1 MKSMK
6 GRLALV
12 TALAAGVLLSGV
24 VQAADDELNL
34 YTSRH
39 YQTDE
44 ALYENFT
51 KQTGIKINRIE
62 GKGDA
67 LLERIKSEG
76 ANSPADI
83 FMTVDVARLQR
94 GDEAGL
100 FAAVNS
106 DALNGKIP
114 ANLRHPDGHWFGF
127 STRARL
133 IYYDKAKVQ
142 PGDIKTYEDLAD
154 PKWKGQVC
162 IRKSSNTYNQS
173 LLASIVAANGEE
185 AAEAWAKAVVSNF
198 ARDPVKG
205 DTNQLRGIG
214 SGECGVAVANSYY
227 FVRLRT
233 KPKDS
238 DVGLADKIGV
248 VFPNQEGRG
257 THVNISGAGVL
268 KNAPNKDAA
277 VKFME
282 YLVSDEAQAYF
293 ANGNNEY
300 PVVAGVAPNS
310 AVQQLGSF
318 KADDQNVAQFGEM
331 IPVAQKIF
339 DRAGWK

>member
-1 MKSMK
+1 VKSMK
-6 GRLALV
+6 GRI
-12 TALAAGVLLSGV
+12 ALATTLVAGVLVSASL
-24 VQAADDELNL
+24 QAADSEVNL

-51 KQTGIKINRIE
+51 KQTGIKVNRIE

-76 ANSPADI
+76 ANSPADVY
-83 FMTVDVARLQR
+83 MTVDVARLQR
-94 GDEAGL
+94 GEEVGI
-100 FAAVNS
+100 FAPVNS
-106 DALNGKIP
+106 DVLNSRIP

-142 PGDIKTYEDLAD
+142 AGEITTYEDLAD
-154 PKWKGQVC
+154 PKWKGKVC

-173 LLASIVAANGEE
+173 LLASIVAAKGEE
-185 AAEAWAKAVVSNF
+185 AAEDWAKGVVSNF
-198 ARDPVKG
+198 ARDPVSG

-214 SGECGVAVANSYY
+214 SGECVVAVANSYY
-227 FVRLRT
+227 FVRLQT
-233 KPKDS
+233 EPKEE
-238 DVGLADKIGV
+238 DVGLAEKISV
-248 VFPNQEGRG
+248 VFPNQEDRG
-257 THVNISGAGVL
+257 THVNVSGAGVL

-277 VKFME
+277 VKFLE
-282 YLVSDEAQAYF
+282 YLASDEAQSYF

-300 PVVAGVAPNS
+300 PVVEGVAPNS
-310 AVQQLGSF
+310 AVQKLGSF
-318 KADDQNVAQFGEM
+318 KADEQNVAQFGEM